1 MENLCMITFLFNIK
15 KIKDSFY
22 GNVAFENIIK
32 GKELLNNENKVIISD
47 GDIFDREFYN
57 DVSPFIIRDKLCTI
71 NKNDISYKN
80 ENDIYAILIEDITI
94 NNAKKIDERMKKE
107 FSAYLGMTSV
117 NVNSTDKRK
126 QFWKKLV
133 RYCSLEK
140 NVITYFGSKEM
151 GFDTIIAEKFYLK
164 INYDNF
170 ERESDNKILFS
181 TRQSSFITKAEQ
193 LEIKEGKND
202 SDRGLLEMNFSLVKE
217 VEIAGVLIWKSI
229 EDINKV
235 ELFKREDYVIV
246 DYLFTSLYQASQG
259 IERLFKILIQLIEYD
274 MNLDD
279 KERIEDLLLSHNHI
293 GMYQFISKYQ
303 DLKFNENENKFIKL
317 ISDFYNKIRYHRFRY
332 SENNIPELKLLQ
344 DFGNNITDENFNEKI
359 KHKYGKTL
367 GKISFLLYKY
377 ISEVSGKLNIFL
389 TELNSSSVARLVFWN
404 DIKNYD
410 LYEVLKKI
418 EISKKELIWYLLNM
432 KMKIPK
438 NKDIEV
444 LPFDTCDIED
454 YIKELIFNKI
464 TYESVYEFVSEIYDE
479 KFEEDKE
486 KWKKRLEFF
495 KYFLE

>member
-1 MENLCMITFLFNIK
+1 MENLCMVTFLFNIK

-22 GNVAFENIIK
+22 ENVAFENIIK

-57 DVSPFIIRDKLCTI
+57 DVSPFIIRDELCTI

-94 NNAKKIDERMKKE
+94 NNAKKIDERMKKN

-117 NVNSTDKRK
+117 DISSTDKRK

-133 RYCSLEK
+133 RYCSLEE
-140 NVITYFGSKEM
+140 NVITYFGSKKM
-151 GFDTIIAEKFYLK
+151 GFDTIVAKKFNLK

-235 ELFKREDYVIV
+235 YLQKKENDVIV

-259 IERLFKILIQLIEYD
+259 IERLFKILIQLIEYE

-279 KERIEDLLLSHNHI
+279 KKRIEELLLSHNHI
-293 GMYQFISKYQ
+293 GMYQFISEYQ
-303 DLKFNENENKFIKL
+303 DLKFNENENKFITL
-317 ISDFYNKIRYHRFRY
+317 ISNFYNKIRYHRFRY
-332 SENNIPELKLLQ
+332 SENNIPELELLQ
-344 DFGNNITDENFNEKI
+344 NFGNNIKEENFDEEI
-359 KHKYGKTL
+359 KHKYGKSL
-367 GKISFLLYKY
+367 GKISHSLYEC
-377 ISEVSGKLNIFL
+377 ISKISRKLHIFVE
-389 TELNSSSVARLVFWN
+389 ELYSFSVAKFVFWKN
-404 DIKNYD
+404 IKNFD
-410 LYEVLKKI
+410 LYEILKEI
-418 EISKKELIWYLLNM
+418 EISKKELIWYLLN
-432 KMKIPK
+432 IDVPK
-438 NKDIEV
+438 NKNINI
-444 LPFDTCDIED
+444 LPFESSDEEY
-454 YIKELIFNKI
+454 YIKELIYNKNACEGI
-464 TYESVYEFVSEIYDE
+464 YSFVSEIYDQLID
-479 KFEEDKE
+479 EDKK
-486 KWKKRLEFF
+486 KWKKRLDFF
-495 KYFLE
+495 KKFLK

>member
-1 MENLCMITFLFNIK
+1 MENLCIVTFLFNIK

-22 GNVAFENIIK
+22 RNVAFENIIK

-133 RYCSLEK
+133 RYCSLEE
-140 NVITYFGSKEM
+140 NVITYFGSEEM
-151 GFDTIIAEKFYLK
+151 GFDTIIAEKFNLK

-279 KERIEDLLLSHNHI
+279 KKRIEDLLLSHNHI
-293 GMYQFISKYQ
+293 GMYQFISEYQ
-303 DLKFNENENKFIKL
+303 KLNFNENENKFIKL

-432 KMKIPK
+432 KIPK

-444 LPFDTCDIED
+444 LPFDPYDIED

>member
-94 NNAKKIDERMKKE
+94 NNAKKIDERMKKN

-117 NVNSTDKRK
+117 DISSTDKRK

-133 RYCSLEK
+133 RYCSLEE
-140 NVITYFGSKEM
+140 NVITYFGSKKM
-151 GFDTIIAEKFYLK
+151 GFDTIVAKKFNLK

-235 ELFKREDYVIV
+235 YLQKKENDVIV

-259 IERLFKILIQLIEYD
+259 IERLFKILIQLIEYE

-279 KERIEDLLLSHNHI
+279 KKRIEELLLSHNHI
-293 GMYQFISKYQ
+293 GMYQFISEYQ
-303 DLKFNENENKFIKL
+303 DLKFNENENKFITL
-317 ISDFYNKIRYHRFRY
+317 ISNFYNKIRYHRFR
-332 SENNIPELKLLQ
+332 
-344 DFGNNITDENFNEKI
+344 
-359 KHKYGKTL
+359 
-367 GKISFLLYKY
+367 
-377 ISEVSGKLNIFL
+377 
-389 TELNSSSVARLVFWN
+389 
-404 DIKNYD
+404 
-410 LYEVLKKI
+410 
-418 EISKKELIWYLLNM
+418 
-432 KMKIPK
+432 
-438 NKDIEV
+438 
-444 LPFDTCDIED
+444 
-454 YIKELIFNKI
+454 
-464 TYESVYEFVSEIYDE
+464 
-479 KFEEDKE
+479 
-486 KWKKRLEFF
+486 
-495 KYFLE
+495 

>member
-71 NKNDISYKN
+71 NKN

-94 NNAKKIDERMKKE
+94 NNAKKIDERMKKN

-117 NVNSTDKRK
+117 DISSTDKRK

-133 RYCSLEK
+133 RYCSLEE
-140 NVITYFGSKEM
+140 NVITYFGSKKM
-151 GFDTIIAEKFYLK
+151 GFDTIVAKKFNLK

-235 ELFKREDYVIV
+235 YLQKKENDVIV

-259 IERLFKILIQLIEYD
+259 IERLFKILIQLIEYE

-279 KERIEDLLLSHNHI
+279 KKRIEELLLSHNHI
-293 GMYQFISKYQ
+293 GMYQFISEYQ
-303 DLKFNENENKFIKL
+303 DLKFNENENKFITL
-317 ISDFYNKIRYHRFRY
+317 ISNFYNKIRYHRFRY

-344 DFGNNITDENFNEKI
+344 NFGNNIKEENFNEEI
-359 KHKYGKTL
+359 KHKYGKSL
-367 GKISFLLYKY
+367 GKISHSLYEC
-377 ISEVSGKLNIFL
+377 ISKISRKLNIFVE
-389 TELNSSSVARLVFWN
+389 ELYSFSVAKFVFWKN
-404 DIKNYD
+404 IKNFD
-410 LYEVLKKI
+410 LYEILKEI
-418 EISKKELIWYLLNM
+418 EISKKELIWYLLN
-432 KMKIPK
+432 IDVPK
-438 NKDIEV
+438 NKNINI
-444 LPFDTCDIED
+444 LPFESSDEEY
-454 YIKELIFNKI
+454 YIKELIYNKNACEGI
-464 TYESVYEFVSEIYDE
+464 YSFVSEIYDQLID
-479 KFEEDKE
+479 EDKK
-486 KWKKRLEFF
+486 KWKKRLDFF
-495 KYFLE
+495 KKFLK